1 MEQTDT
7 VAEERGVSPDDVSR
21 WAWGVTM
28 NMMYS
33 DYCAVARSYS
43 ADNQNFYADMA
54 AAFLRDKDA
63 VPGKIVKYLDVIVD
77 G

>member
-1 MEQTDT
+1 
-7 VAEERGVSPDDVSR
+7 
-21 WAWGVTM
+21 M

-33 DYCAVARSYS
+33 DYCMVARSYS

-63 VPGKIVKYLDVIVD
+63 VPGKIVEYLDSIVEM
-77 G
+77 